1 MHLCHSVC
9 VYFKTRL
16 SAARLQEV
24 RNEEGVIMRHEC
36 GDTFGVNTGCVHNA
50 HRLAHA
56 GSWPGAGG
64 GGIALHFTDFGH

>member
-50 HRLAHA
+50 HRLARA
-56 GSWPGAGG
+56 GSWPGAG